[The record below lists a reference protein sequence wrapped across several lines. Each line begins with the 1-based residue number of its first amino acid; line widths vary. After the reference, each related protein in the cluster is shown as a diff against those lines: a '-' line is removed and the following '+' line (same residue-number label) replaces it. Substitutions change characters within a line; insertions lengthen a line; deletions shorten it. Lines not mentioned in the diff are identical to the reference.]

1 MLKGTVRTGHFSM
14 PSQQNLERLPL
25 EELAV
30 LCKQVA
36 DNPKEYTD
44 AAEAYKLTRQWFK
57 LKQPPRPSLREQ
69 QEMERDQAELKKR
82 MVEFLA
88 LGLLAAFCG
97 AFFRQNAC
105 DAECLQLS
113 FWAAWRVPL

>member
-36 DNPKEYTD
+36 V
-44 AAEAYKLTRQWFK
+44 Q
-57 LKQPPRPSLREQ
+57 QPPRPSLREQ

-88 LGLLAAFCG
+88 LGLLAVFCG